1 MKASLLI
8 TFYNNLPELDLI
20 LKRIMLFSF
29 DIEIII
35 ADDGSKIKSNEIF
48 TKYRKN
54 GLKIKHIWQP
64 DGGFRASKIRNLAA
78 LCSNQE
84 YLIFIDA
91 DCIPD
96 ENFVAAHTKL
106 AKKGFFLSGTRL
118 LLSNKLKKYFFNN
131 PDFKINFLNCFFFF
145 LLGHTNKLLY
155 KLPFNMTLINP
166 LRKKNWK
173 KVQTCNLSVYKS
185 DFTNIGGFDESYI
198 GWGLEDS
205 DLIVRLINSGVY
217 KKKIIRGAVVFHL
230 WHEIYSRNNLS
241 SNKDRLTYAI
251 QNKIRFAKKSVFK
264 KN

>member
-8 TFYNNLPELDLI
+8 TFYNNFSELDLI
-20 LKRIMLFSF
+20 LQRAMLLSF

-48 TKYRKN
+48 AKYRKI

-64 DGGFRASKIRNLAA
+64 DRDFRASKIRNLAA
-78 LCSNQE
+78 LCSNHE

-96 ENFVAAHTKL
+96 ENFFAVHTKL
-106 AKKGFFLSGTRL
+106 AKKGFFLSGSRV
-118 LLSNKLKKYFFNN
+118 LLSNKLKTYFYNN

-145 LLGHTNKLLY
+145 LFGHTNKMLY
-155 KLPFNMTLINP
+155 KLPFNMSLINP
-166 LRKKNWK
+166 FRKKNWE
-173 KVQTCNLSVYKS
+173 KVQTCNLSLYKS
-185 DFTNIGGFDESYI
+185 DFINIGGFDENYI

-230 WHEIYSRNNLS
+230 WHEKYSREHLS
-241 SNKDRLTYAI
+241 SNKDKLKYAM
-251 QNKIRFAKKSVFK
+251 QKKIKFSKKSVFK

>member
-8 TFYNNLPELDLI
+8 TFYNNLSELDLI
-20 LKRIMLFSF
+20 LKRVMLLGF

-35 ADDGSKIKSNEIF
+35 ADDGSTIRSNEIF

-64 DGGFRASKIRNLAA
+64 DRGFRASKIRNLAV
-78 LCSNQE
+78 LCSNYE

-96 ENFVAAHTKL
+96 ENFVSMHTKF
-106 AKKGFFLSGTRL
+106 AKKGFFLSGTRV
-118 LLSNKLKKYFFNN
+118 LLSDKLKKYFFNN
-131 PDFKINFLNCFFFF
+131 PYFKINFLNCFFFF
-145 LLGHTNKLLY
+145 LFGHTNKLLY
-155 KLPFNMTLINP
+155 KLPFNISLINP

-173 KVQTCNLSVYKS
+173 KVQTCNLSLYKS
-185 DFTNIGGFDESYI
+185 DFTKIGGFDESYV

-217 KKKIIRGAVVFHL
+217 NKKIVRGAVVFHL
-230 WHEIYSRNNLS
+230 WHEIYSRENLS
-241 SNKDRLTYAI
+241 SNTNRLKYAKKK
-251 QNKIRFAKKSVFK
+251 KIRFAKKSVFK